1 MQTEINDFMHQ
12 QGATTSDIERLMTTV
27 VIIRRLLLG
36 LCQRGPQHLDCDRF
50 RAIIQ

>member
-1 MQTEINDFMHQ
+1 MKQTTYLCK
-12 QGATTSDIERLMTTV
+12 QGPTTTDTERLMTTL